1 MSCVTR
7 LNRLLPLVAIGTV
20 ADCQSILEPT
30 NRLLVKAGLKILASG
45 NHGIIGLSELMS
57 QTGLSSKIQSGL
69 RLSSQDIAFTL
80 SPILN
85 SSGRMSHAYKSIASL
100 LGTQDLT
107 NLPFAHSDYQVHNT
121 IEYYVSDLI
130 ETNQARKA
138 EVKSI
143 LEDLEQEAM
152 QQVLNKSPMIWIES
166 SISKGIIGLIASRL
180 VSQYHIPTIIIS
192 SKPSLT
198 QAEKDEIL
206 KLIKID

>member
-1 MSCVTR
+1 MSRVSR

-20 ADCQSILEPT
+20 ADCQSIIDPT

-45 NHGIIGLSELMS
+45 NHGIVGLSELMA
-57 QTGLSSKIQSGL
+57 QTGLTAKIQSGL
-69 RLSSQDIAFTL
+69 TLSSQDIAFTL

-100 LGTQDLT
+100 LGTQDNDL
-107 NLPFAHSDYQVHNT
+107 LPFAHSDYKVSST
-121 IEYYVSDLI
+121 IEYYVADLI

-143 LEDLEQEAM
+143 LADLEQEAIN
-152 QQVLNKSPMIWIES
+152 QVHTGSPMIWIES

-180 VSQYHIPTIIIS
+180 VSKYHIPTIVIS
-192 SKPSLT
+192 CKPVLSDL
-198 QAEKDEIL
+198 EKETIL
-206 KLIKID
+206 ELIG